1 MRARTQTGGT
11 HWDDRGLRPDLGMTK
26 IAFVSQPR
34 DPVTATESQHG
45 SVTTVLWELATRIAR
60 HHETMVFAPRAPG
73 QAVEEAYRSRL
84 GIYRVPAWRSLHK
97 ALDLGT
103 GILGWR
109 SPYFSSAAYFREY
122 GLAVA
127 KALARYQPD
136 IVHLQNHSHFLPL
149 LRRAVPRARLLMQVH
164 DELHSLLPAEPVR
177 NRLSH
182 VAAIVT
188 PSGFVTRRLES
199 RMPYMS
205 GRVHTIGNGVDSAAF
220 RPGRRDC
227 GSRSRSLR
235 ILYVGRVSPEKGVH
249 KLAEA
254 FGLLLCSDERLEL
267 DIAGPVGLLP
277 LSQIQLLAKDPHVA
291 ALGRFYG
298 SGLWGAVESQL
309 LRARSGY
316 RRSIEALIPP
326 KARCRVRF
334 LGHLARDELMEAYRR
349 ADVLAVPSLCE
360 EPFGLPVA
368 EGMACGLPCV
378 GSNAGGIPELIEH
391 EVTGLLVERGD
402 ATGLADALQRLA
414 LDPALRERF
423 GRLGRERVERLF
435 DWSVPAARLRGL
447 YQQVLG

>member
-1 MRARTQTGGT
+1 MESGGAD
-11 HWDDRGLRPDLGMTK
+11 WDGRGPRPDLGMAR

-45 SVTTVLWELATRIAR
+45 SVTTVLWELATRIAQ
-60 HHETMVFAPRAPG
+60 HHETLVLAPRAPG
-73 QAVEEAYRSRL
+73 QAAEESYRSRL
-84 GIYRVPAWRSLHK
+84 GIHRVPAWRSLHK

-109 SPYFSSAAYFREY
+109 SPYFSSGAYFREY

-127 KALARYQPD
+127 KALRRYQPD

-149 LRRAVPRARLLMQVH
+149 LRRAVPRARLVMQVH
-164 DELHSLLPAEPVR
+164 DELHSLLPDEPVR
-177 NRLSH
+177 TRLSH

-188 PSGFVTRRLES
+188 PSEFVTRRLEG
-199 RMPYMS
+199 RMPYMA

-220 RPGRRDC
+220 RPRRRDS
-227 GSRSRSLR
+227 GAEAGSLR

-254 FGLLLCSDERLEL
+254 FRLLLGSNERFEL
-267 DIAGPVGLLP
+267 DIAGPAGLLP
-277 LSQIQLLAKDPHVA
+277 LSQIRLLANDPQVA

-298 SGLWGAVESQL
+298 NGLWGALHSQL

-316 RRSIEALIPP
+316 RASIEALIP
-326 KARCRVRF
+326 ADSRIRVRF
-334 LGHLARDELMEAYRR
+334 LGHLSREALMGAYHR
-349 ADVLAVPSLCE
+349 ADVLVVPSLCE

-391 EVTGLLVERGD
+391 EVTGLLIERGN
-402 ATGLADALQRLA
+402 AAGLADALHRLA

-423 GRLGRERVERLF
+423 GRLGRERAERLF
-435 DWSVPAARLRGL
+435 DWSVPAARLERL
-447 YQQVLG
+447 YQRALS